1 MKLFDNNH
9 DRANLSLE
17 GHNGGGGE
25 VMDLDMIQ
33 HPPSVS
39 FKLIIRIFVVKV
51 QIVHV
56 RQRNV
61 KNAK

>member
-17 GHNGGGGE
+17 GHNGGGE
-25 VMDLDMIQ
+25 AMDLDMIQ

-39 FKLIIRIFVVKV
+39 FKLIIRIFVVKSA
-51 QIVHV
+51 
-56 RQRNV
+56 NCTC
-61 KNAK
+61 KAEKC